1 MGSLPPTM
9 GHLAP
14 ATVEEGESFPRNV
27 APVVP
32 TTHTGGCSA
41 RYAPLISGSFGLRKD
56 GLGNMLREYCARV
69 NGYTEGGGDW
79 EAKWGG
85 WVSVL

>member
-27 APVVP
+27 EPVVP
-32 TTHTGGCSA
+32 TTHTGGFSV
-41 RYAPLISGSFGLRKD
+41 RYAPLISGSFGLVALRKD
-56 GLGNMLREYCARV
+56 GLGDMLREYHARV
-69 NGYTEGGGDW
+69 NGY
-79 EAKWGG
+79 
-85 WVSVL
+85 